1 MINKFSKRKNL
12 SKKDAES
19 YLKSQSIQDD
29 IAKFD
34 SSFKE
39 LLMILVK
46 KIYLEEKVHLL
57 KVD

>member
-34 SSFKE
+34 SSFKV
-39 LLMILVK
+39 LMILVK